1 MLILSLLT
9 GVAPMAA
16 PQVAP
21 SPAPLH
27 FEIPRTDDD
36 VATLVLRGRR
46 LLGAEQFE
54 EAESQFQQAF
64 EQEGSL
70 ENEAWI
76 LRAWI
81 GQGRANKAL
90 ARAEALAKEGA
101 KGPALDYVY
110 GMAFHSMAM
119 ADIAGGGGS
128 STAYFLSD
136 AITKLKSATDA
147 NSTLYADGLLALA
160 EAGWY
165 GQDLETARTA
175 IDQVQRTGVGGV
187 LGGLLLGRI
196 AISQYVQ
203 ALNEEVPEDEA
214 MAHWKASVKGFQA
227 AIDYLEAR
235 GDAEDNPMTRT
246 ELADAHVELARTL
259 LWQAVEGETSQDAL
273 DAFLEAIA
281 WDPARVDFNEVQGR
295 SKPGEYPDLL
305 SRAAERFSERHPRG
319 DTGDA
324 LIHWWRGFALF
335 GQRSTANHRDA
346 IAAFEKALGRN
357 PDYTTSWYYIAHAR
371 GTLQDWKGVDQALK
385 TYAEINEDELIA
397 SLQSDAVRSRTLL
410 YNVIGQWWMDSEA
423 QGGEVANEEAAWI
436 AELLT
441 RVLPEM
447 PGHWSDLGLFLR
459 DAGDAM
465 RWPGGRR
472 NDEAP
477 NVDGED
483 AELRKKRTALWER
496 SLEAYEQALSLAP
509 TDANILNDTAILLDY
524 NLNRELDRAE
534 ELYRKAGE
542 RATEELT
549 RTDLTPD
556 QRSNFQT
563 VQTDARNNI
572 ARLQRRRERAKEKP
586 QGEGE
591 GDGAGD
597 GDGGVEG
604 APVGGGR

>member
-1 MLILSLLT
+1 MLILPLLT
-9 GVAPMAA
+9 CVTPQALQPSFFTTAPAVIESA
-16 PQVAP
+16 RA
-21 SPAPLH
+21 
-27 FEIPRTDDD
+27 DDD
-36 VATLVLRGRR
+36 VETLVLRGRR
-46 LLGAEQFE
+46 LLGARQFE
-54 EAESQFQQAF
+54 EAEAQFQLAL
-64 EQEGSL
+64 EQEASL
-70 ENEAWI
+70 ENEAWV

-101 KGPALDYVY
+101 EGAALDYVY
-110 GMAFHSMAM
+110 GMAFHAMAM
-119 ADIAGGGGS
+119 EDIARGGGS
-128 STAYFLSD
+128 TTAYFLSD
-136 AITKLKSATDA
+136 AVAKLQSATEA
-147 NSTLYADGLLALA
+147 EPALYADGLLALA

-165 GQDLETARTA
+165 GQDLGTARRA
-175 IDQVQRTGVGGV
+175 IDRVQSMGTGGV

-203 ALNEEVPEDEA
+203 ALNEEVPEAEA
-214 MAHWKASVKGFQA
+214 MEHWKASVKGFQA

-235 GDAEDNPMTRT
+235 GDAESNRATRS

-259 LWQAVEGETSQDAL
+259 LWQSVEGETNQDAI

-295 SKPGEYPDLL
+295 STPGEYPDLL
-305 SRAAERFSERHPRG
+305 ARAAERFTERNPRS
-319 DTGDA
+319 DRGDA

-335 GQRSTANHRDA
+335 GQRSSTNHRAA
-346 IAAFEKALGRN
+346 IAAFEKALERN
-357 PDYTTSWYYIAHAR
+357 PEYTTSWYYIAHAR
-371 GTLQDWKGVDQALK
+371 GTLQDWKGVDQALR
-385 TYAEINEDELIA
+385 TYAEVNEDELVA
-397 SLQSDAVRSRTLL
+397 SLQSDATRSRALL

-423 QGGEVANEEAAWI
+423 QGGAVANLEAAWI

-441 RVLPEM
+441 RVLPDM

-472 NDEAP
+472 NDEDP
-477 NVDGED
+477 EVEGED
-483 AELRKKRTALWER
+483 LELRKKRTALWER

-509 TDANILNDTAILLDY
+509 DDANILNDTAILLDY
-524 NLNRELDRAE
+524 NLNRDLDRAE
-534 ELYRKAGE
+534 ELYRRAGE
-542 RATEELT
+542 RATEELA

-572 ARLQRRRERAKEKP
+572 ARLQRRRKKAEERP
-586 QGEGE
+586 RD
-591 GDGAGD
+591 DGNP
-597 GDGGVEG
+597 GDGGT
-604 APVGGGR
+604 P